1 MGSVKQSIQIEVVA
15 KTPFELKPKTSAIKE
30 LTKLDAE
37 VLIKLAELSKNKS
50 AITQLKTN
58 FEMIKGFLTA

>member
-30 LTKLDAE
+30 LAKLDNL
-37 VLIKLAELSKNKS
+37 VRRNPVK
-50 AITQLKTN
+50 
-58 FEMIKGFLTA
+58 FEIHSVA

>member
-30 LTKLDAE
+30 LAKLDAE
-37 VLIKLAELSKNKS
+37 VLTKLAELSKNKS
-50 AITQLKTN
+50 AK
-58 FEMIKGFLTA
+58 